1 MLCSAQNWLRASCP
15 DIITKDQWPP
25 NSSNIN
31 PMDYHVWGAMLEA
44 YCKLKTK
51 LKTSAKLKEALQVNW
66 DNLPQGCQLSFAC
79 QLNRPT
85 KICRKSCKNQL
96 IEFLGKIGFLE
107 RVLSSMILSHNSY
120 ILVNK
125 FCLCCCADCLQ

>member
-1 MLCSAQNWLRASCP
+1 MARQHTQHATPCSTQNWLRASCP

-51 LKTSAKLKEALQVNW
+51 LKTSVELKEARQVIW
-66 DNLPQGCQLSFAC
+66 GNLPQ
-79 QLNRPT
+79 RP
-85 KICRKSCKNQL
+85 
-96 IEFLGKIGFLE
+96 IEKL
-107 RVLSSMILSHNSY
+107 
-120 ILVNK
+120 
-125 FCLCCCADCLQ
+125 